1 MVRVLLYDNAV
12 TIMRLWMHTATAEI
26 FRGLGGGGLV
36 KAFGGLVLALFLFL
50 PLASHAEDETAV
62 ASIKTVQGDAKVIRG
77 GESAALKAGD
87 RVYRND
93 RLRTGSGGSLALVFK
108 DDTLVSIG
116 PASEVVVKEFL
127 YSPAKGKLSFVAK
140 LLKGTA
146 AYVSGIIGKLSP
158 ESVRFETPVA
168 TIGVRGTTFAVSIE
182 GSGEES
188 L

>member
-1 MVRVLLYDNAV
+1 M
-12 TIMRLWMHTATAEI
+12 
-26 FRGLGGGGLV
+26 
-36 KAFGGLVLALFLFL
+36 KAITGILLALIMSW
-50 PLASHAEDETAV
+50 PLVSQADDLTAV
-62 ASIKTVQGDAKVIRG
+62 ASIKTVQGEAKVIRG
-77 GESAALKAGD
+77 GKSGSLKAGD

-93 RLRTGSGGSLALVFK
+93 RLKTGSDGSLALIFK
-108 DDTLVSIG
+108 DDTMVSIG

-127 YSPAKGKLSFVAK
+127 FSPAQGKLSFVTR

-158 ESVRFETPVA
+158 ESVRFETPVG

-182 GSGEES
+182 GPGEES

>member
-1 MVRVLLYDNAV
+1 MA
-12 TIMRLWMHTATAEI
+12 WP
-26 FRGLGGGGLV
+26 LV
-36 KAFGGLVLALFLFL
+36 
-50 PLASHAEDETAV
+50 SHADDSTPV
-62 ASIKTVQGDAKVIRG
+62 ASIKAVQGDAMVIRDMKSG
-77 GESAALKAGD
+77 VLKAGD

-93 RLRTGSGGSLALVFK
+93 RLRTGSDGSLSLIFK

-116 PASEVVVKEFL
+116 PASEVVVKEFIF
-127 YSPAKGKLSFVAK
+127 SPGQGKLSFVTR

-146 AYVSGIIGKLSP
+146 AYVSGFIGKLSP

>member
-1 MVRVLLYDNAV
+1 
-12 TIMRLWMHTATAEI
+12 
-26 FRGLGGGGLV
+26 V
-36 KAFGGLVLALFLFL
+36 KALAGFLLIVVMACPLVARADDAA
-50 PLASHAEDETAV
+50 PV
-62 ASIKTVQGDAKVIRG
+62 ASIKAVKGDARVIRNRKTDV
-77 GESAALKAGD
+77 LKAGD

-93 RLRTGSGGSLALVFK
+93 RLRTGADGSLSLIFK
-108 DDTLVSIG
+108 DDTMVSIG
-116 PASEVVVKEFL
+116 PASEVVVKDFL
-127 YSPAKGKLSFVAK
+127 FSPAQGKLSFVTR

-146 AYVSGIIGKLSP
+146 AYVSGMIGKLSP

>member
-1 MVRVLLYDNAV
+1 MVMVLHYDKAA
-12 TIMRLWMHTATAEI
+12 TTMKLWMHTATAEI
-26 FRGLGGGGLV
+26 IGLGGGGPV
-36 KAFGGLVLALFLFL
+36 KAIAGVVLALFLFL
-50 PLASHAEDETAV
+50 PLAAQAEDETAV
-62 ASIKTVQGDAKVIRG
+62 ASIKTVQGDARVIRG
-77 GESAALKAGD
+77 TESAALKAGD

-93 RLRTGSGGSLALVFK
+93 RLKTGPGGSLALVFK

-116 PASEVVVKEFL
+116 PVSEVVVKEFL
-127 YSPAKGKLSFVAK
+127 FSPAKGKLSFVAK
-140 LLKGTA
+140 LLKGSA

-168 TIGVRGTTFAVSIE
+168 TIGVRGTTFAVRIE

>member
-1 MVRVLLYDNAV
+1 MKAIAGFLLIVVMACP
-12 TIMRLWMHTATAEI
+12 
-26 FRGLGGGGLV
+26 LV
-36 KAFGGLVLALFLFL
+36 ARADDAA
-50 PLASHAEDETAV
+50 PV
-62 ASIKTVQGDAKVIRG
+62 ASIKAVKGDAKVIRNRKPDD
-77 GESAALKAGD
+77 LKAGD

-93 RLRTGSGGSLALVFK
+93 RLRTGADGSLSLIFK
-108 DDTLVSIG
+108 DDTMVSIG
-116 PASEVVVKEFL
+116 PASEVVVKDFL
-127 YSPAKGKLSFVAK
+127 FSPAQGKLSFVTR

-146 AYVSGIIGKLSP
+146 AYVSGMIGKLSP